1 MGLFDFIKDAG
12 KTIGL
17 VDEAGAGE
25 RLVEEIRSLDLDVE
39 DLSVGFSNGTAKIS
53 GRVKTQ
59 EMREKVIL
67 AAGNVAGVEQVD
79 DNLTVE
85 QQAPQALFHTVERG
99 DTLSAIAKKFYG
111 NPMKYMVIFEANQPL
126 LKDPDKIYP
135 GQVLRIP
142 ESKE

>member
-12 KTIGL
+12 KAIGL

-25 RLVEEIRSLDLDVE
+25 RLVEEIRSLNLDVE
-39 DLSVGFSNGTAKIS
+39 DLSVGFSDGTAKIS

-59 EMREKVIL
+59 ELREKVIL
-67 AAGNVAGVEQVD
+67 AAGNVAGVEKVD

-111 NPMKYMVIFEANQPL
+111 SPMKYMVIFKANQPL
-126 LKDPDKIYP
+126 LKDPDRIYP

-142 ESKE
+142 EIKE

>member
-12 KTIGL
+12 KAIGL
-17 VDEAGAGE
+17 VNEPGAGE
-25 RLVEEIRSLDLDVE
+25 RLVKEIRSLDLDVE
-39 DLSVGFSNGTAKIS
+39 DLSVNFSDGLAKIS

-67 AAGNVAGVEQVD
+67 AAGNVAGVEKVD

-85 QQAPQALFHTVERG
+85 QESPQALFHTVVRG
-99 DTLSAIAKKFYG
+99 DTLSAIAKQFYG
-111 NPMKYMVIFEANQPL
+111 NPMKYMVIFKANQPL

-142 ESKE
+142 EVKD